1 MGHHQLYGIVY
12 TAKGCLQP
20 LPGPVPPGCLPRP
33 VSWTKVFWAMIVCDL
48 VAAFMALPWLKP
60 LAARAVKDSE
70 HLRLPM

>member
-1 MGHHQLYGIVY
+1 
-12 TAKGCLQP
+12 
-20 LPGPVPPGCLPRP
+20 
-33 VSWTKVFWAMIVCDL
+33 MIVCDL